1 MKYQEHVFRPSR
13 RVGGKSVK
21 DRLYVGQYF
30 FGGMAAPKR
39 VPLNTPDKAVAQQKL
54 RAIVTEKQKEAAGLL
69 APKAQRE
76 AVAASISKHV
86 ADYKRNLEALGRAKV
101 HVRGTIHRIEWLVR
115 AAGWRSLADVSVETF
130 CRVWETLKGSAKT
143 KKEYQV
149 SMRAFC
155 SWLVERGRL
164 EESPLRKLKPIDV
177 RGKQVRPSRAFT
189 AEEFRQLL
197 GVAGRRGVVY
207 QMLLYTGQRKEEVR
221 AIRWCDLEL
230 NGPRPQVL
238 IRVENTKDKEKRAVP
253 LHPRLAAELRCIK
266 PEGAQETDF
275 VFRGWFPMYETL
287 QKDLAR
293 ARIPRRDAL
302 AQIVGFHSF
311 RKTWQT
317 LGVRYGIN
325 QRSAQAILG
334 HSDPSLTANVYTD
347 VAALP
352 LHAEIAKLPW
362 IETEKAHAHGD
373 AHETVF
379 SGPELSQQG
388 TDAKNPSSSKVV
400 GFPLKSPA
408 ESHTGTDGPVSN
420 WWWRMDS
427 NHRRS
432 ETV

>member
-13 RVGGKSVK
+13 RVNDKMVKS
-21 DRLYVGQYF
+21 RLYVGQYF
-30 FGGMAAPKR
+30 FEGMVRPKR
-39 VPLNTPDKAVAQQKL
+39 MALNTPDKTVAQERLRRIVVDEQK
-54 RAIVTEKQKEAAGLL
+54 VAARLL
-69 APKAQRE
+69 APKGQRE
-76 AVAASISKHV
+76 AVAASIGQHV
-86 ADYKRNLEALGRAKV
+86 ADYKRNLEAMGRAKV

-115 AAGWRSLADVSVETF
+115 AGGWKSLADVTVESF
-130 CRVWETLKGSAKT
+130 GRAWETLKGSAKT

-149 SMRAFC
+149 SMRAFLN
-155 SWLVERGRL
+155 WLVERGRL
-164 EESPLRKLKPIDV
+164 EENSLQKLKLIDV
-177 RGKQVRPSRAFT
+177 RGHQVRPSRAFT
-189 AEEFRQLL
+189 AEEFRRLL
-197 GVAGRRGVVY
+197 GVAGRRAVVY

-221 AIRWCDLEL
+221 GLRWCDLEL
-230 NGPRPQVL
+230 EGSWPQVL
-238 IRVENTKDKEKRAVP
+238 IRIDNTKDKEKRAVP
-253 LHPRLAAELRCIK
+253 LHRRLATELRRIRPLNAK
-266 PEGAQETDF
+266 GMDF
-275 VFRGWFPMYETL
+275 VFRGWFPMHETL

-293 ARIPRRDAL
+293 AEIPHKDAL
-302 AQIVGFHSF
+302 GRIACFHSF

-352 LHAEIAKLPW
+352 LHEEIAKLPW
-362 IETEKAHAHGD
+362 IETEKSAHGD

-388 TDAKNPSSSKVV
+388 TEAENPTPPKVTN
-400 GFPLKSPA
+400 FPLKSPA
-408 ESHTGTDGPVSN
+408 PSQTGTDGPVSN